1 MVKMEAITQF
11 IPLAMLSIPIMFI
24 CRSLAKEKGKDVA
37 LWTILGLIPVINIY
51 SLLYLFGASS
61 KILEGKIDKIL
72 AQIKIMQQDTS
83 TERKNKEENIKEVEG
98 EEI

>member
-1 MVKMEAITQF
+1 MEAIQQF
-11 IPLAMLSIPIMFI
+11 LPIIIISIPIMFI
-24 CRSLAKEKGKDVA
+24 CRSIAKEKGKDVT

-61 KILEGKIDKIL
+61 TILEGKIDKIL
-72 AQIKIMQQDTS
+72 AQMKMMQQYNLI
-83 TERKNKEENIKEVEG
+83 EKKNREDAMKEVEG